1 MRYAIVPLL
10 AIAASAAASEGGADR
25 RIRYVSYDPDV
36 VVPIDA
42 VVGIVTHI
50 VLEPGES
57 YVTHAFGD
65 GKAWDFAAKA
75 NHCFLKAVATNADSN
90 LTIVTDRR
98 SYHFSLRLLADPGAA
113 PTLDYTMSGDLDL
126 APVNTWDDREFT
138 YFKFPGERDI
148 PAIYMVDL
156 DGNESIVNRHSAGPS
171 NEIVVVHKVA
181 ARWVLRLG
189 PRARAI

>member
-1 MRYAIVPLL
+1 MHRAILAILL
-10 AIAASAAASEGGADR
+10 AMAVPAAGSEPGADG

-36 VVPIDA
+36 VVRIDA

-50 VLEPGES
+50 VLEPGEN

-98 SYHFSLRLLADPGAA
+98 SYHFSLRLLGDPGAV
-113 PTLDYTMSGDLDL
+113 PTFEISFRYPDTD
-126 APVNTWDDREFT
+126 TRKHREDARRSAVEDG
-138 YFKFPGERDI
+138 FKGNGE
-148 PAIYMVDL
+148 
-156 DGNESIVNRHSAGPS
+156 
-171 NEIVVVHKVA
+171 
-181 ARWVLRLG
+181 
-189 PRARAI
+189 

>member
-1 MRYAIVPLL
+1 MHRMIVLILFAIT
-10 AIAASAAASEGGADR
+10 ASAAASEGGPDR
-25 RIRYVSYDPDV
+25 RIRYVSYDPYA
-36 VVPIDA
+36 VVPVDA

-50 VLEPGES
+50 VLEPGEN

-113 PTLDYTMSGDLDL
+113 P
-126 APVNTWDDREFT
+126 
-138 YFKFPGERDI
+138 
-148 PAIYMVDL
+148 PA
-156 DGNESIVNRHSAGPS
+156 GAGP
-171 NEIVVVHKVA
+171 
-181 ARWVLRLG
+181 
-189 PRARAI
+189 